1 MPAPAVQPRSTARPA
16 ASLSRQD
23 LLGLGRSGRPREF
36 LPIAVRAI
44 QQVPDDLDLR
54 FLLAAA
60 CAQLG
65 LRTIAAETLAALP
78 EPAQADANVKALTS
92 AVGGLPD
99 DRVSAE
105 HRRTLAAANLGVL
118 RDRGIDAA
126 AVLEDAWP
134 AWLESMR
141 GSMPI
146 LAKANSH
153 LLSSSGPNTRSRS
166 ASTLSSKRLNP
177 RYLRILLR
185 CSNKVASRSGTSTVS
200 AGGKSSWLLR

>member
-166 ASTLSSKRLNP
+166 ACSS
-177 RYLRILLR
+177 
-185 CSNKVASRSGTSTVS
+185 VFGFGGSRSSGFIAGSSLLSFSVLLPALIS
-200 AGGKSSWLLR
+200 ACRTLTLYP